1 MVVFIGLYNPIGK
14 DLTSDKVSILNEWN
28 YQSQQL
34 LSLDSNAI
42 FIPTYDLFKYNLQ
55 DYLAADN
62 FHPNSTGYQ
71 AISDRIIESLKN
83 YK

>member
-1 MVVFIGLYNPIGK
+1 MELSKSAAFIIRFK
-14 DLTSDKVSILNEWN
+14 CD
-28 YQSQQL
+28 
-34 LSLDSNAI
+34 

-55 DYLAADN
+55 DYLSADN

-71 AISDRIIESLKN
+71 AISNRIIESLKN